1 MLNKLLNGVIPPF
14 NFCHNLDRYY
24 DRRFDNAVKVLT
36 CTFSGDFRILQVMY
50 LLLIIY
56 YIRTYILLYFIIC
69 KKHIDSTK
77 KDMSKPEAKDLSHL
91 LSEEAK
97 SRKNSPLKAAF
108 KYYKQPGMTFLGG
121 GLPLSDCFPFN
132 KVTADI
138 PSVPFS
144 EGISAP
150 LSDENK
156 TVVEVYKRAE
166 MNKTEDKQIELAR
179 SLQYGHTEGQAE
191 IIDFLKE
198 HTEKIH
204 NVPYKDWDLI
214 ASVGN
219 TQSWDATL
227 RSFVTRGDSILVE
240 EYSFSSALETAH
252 AQGVNTI
259 PVQMDAKGILPE
271 ALEKQLDQWV
281 GPKPKLLY
289 TICTGQNP
297 TGSCLSAERRRAIYK
312 LACKH
317 DFIIIEDEPYYFLQ
331 MEDYTTDEKSR
342 ASNKVDSHDEFVK
355 ALVPSYISMDVEG
368 RVIRLDSFSKVL
380 APGLRFGWIVG
391 QAKLLERYVR
401 IHEVS
406 IQCPS
411 GFTQSICNSLLQKWG
426 QKGYL
431 DWLMGLRADYTHK
444 RDVAIDAVNKYFPKE
459 VVSFIPPVA
468 GMFFTTTIDASKHPK
483 FKSEF
488 NEDPLQVENAVYEQ
502 ALKQGC
508 LMIPGSWFKADGK
521 SNPPQPELPENPA
534 SKNTFFFRG
543 TYAAVPLD
551 QLVIGLEKFG
561 KAIKVEYGL

>member
-1 MLNKLLNGVIPPF
+1 
-14 NFCHNLDRYY
+14 
-24 DRRFDNAVKVLT
+24 
-36 CTFSGDFRILQVMY
+36 
-50 LLLIIY
+50 
-56 YIRTYILLYFIIC
+56 
-69 KKHIDSTK
+69 
-77 KDMSKPEAKDLSHL
+77 MSKPESKDLSHL

-108 KYYKQPGMTFLGG
+108 RYFKQPGMTFLGG
-121 GLPLSDCFPFN
+121 GLPLSDTFPFD
-132 KVTADI
+132 KVSGD
-138 PSVPFS
+138 VP
-144 EGISAP
+144 SAP
-150 LSDENK
+150 FENGIAAQVTDADK
-156 TVVEVYKRAE
+156 TVIEIYKKAE
-166 MNKTEDKQIELAR
+166 KNQEEDKNIELSR
-179 SLQYGHTEGQAE
+179 SLQYGFTEGHNE
-191 IIDFLKE
+191 IVGFLKE
-198 HTEKIH
+198 HTEMIH
-204 NVPYKDWDLI
+204 KVPYADWDLI
-214 ASVGN
+214 STVGN

-227 RSFVTRGDSILVE
+227 RTFVTRGDSILVE

-259 PVQMDAKGILPE
+259 AIPMDAKGILPD

-297 TGSCLSAERRRAIYK
+297 TGSCISEERRRAIYK

-331 MEDYTTDEKSR
+331 MDDYTTDVNAR
-342 ASNKVDSHDEFVK
+342 ASKQVGSHDEFVK

-391 QAKLLERYVR
+391 QAKLLERYLR
-401 IHEVS
+401 LHEVT

-411 GFTQSICNSLLQKWG
+411 GLTQSMTNGLLQKWG

-431 DWLMGLRADYTHK
+431 DWLIGLRSEYTHK

-459 VVSFIPPVA
+459 VVSFVPPVA
-468 GMFFTTTIDASKHPK
+468 GMFFTTTLDASKHPK

-488 NEDPLQVENAVYEQ
+488 NEDSLQVENAIYDQ

-508 LMIPGSWFKADGK
+508 LMIPGSWFKVDGK
-521 SNPPQPELPENPA
+521 TSPPQPELPENPA
-534 SKNTFFFRG
+534 TKNTFFFRG

-561 KAIKVEYGL
+561 KAVKIEYGL